1 MDSYAFIINP
11 AAGKGAGRRVVAT
24 LKAWLSRVKL
34 DHELSLTEGPGHA
47 TEIAHNSR
55 AHVVVAVG
63 GDGTVN
69 EVANGLIGTGKTM
82 GIMPTGSGND
92 LVRSIGI
99 SRNLERAFQTLLNG
113 TRRIIDT
120 GTVECPPANATSN
133 HPGNSKPRHFV
144 NGVGVGF
151 DAAVAERT
159 HHIKYVTGT
168 ALYLVALF
176 QTLWRYKS
184 PQFTIQIDS
193 STTSSKKFLI
203 AIGNGKCVGGGFYLT
218 PDAVIDDGFLDI
230 CCVDDLPILN
240 IIGLIPEIMRAKH
253 HDKRGITLLRG
264 RSISISSPTEFFVHA
279 DGEMVGNNVQHVR
292 VAIDKESLLVI
303 TDSRGKP

>member
-11 AAGKGAGRRVVAT
+11 AAGKGAGRKVVT
-24 LKAWLSRVKL
+24 SLKEWLSRVKL

-47 TEIAHNSR
+47 TEIAQNSK

-113 TRRIIDT
+113 TRRVIDT
-120 GTVECPPANATSN
+120 GTVECPPAIAN
-133 HPGNSKPRHFV
+133 HPGNSKARHFV

-159 HHIKYVTGT
+159 RHIKYVSGT
-168 ALYLVALF
+168 PLYLIALF

-184 PQFTIQIDS
+184 PQFTVQIDS

-218 PDAVIDDGFLDI
+218 PDAVIDDGFLDV
-230 CCVDDLPILN
+230 CFVDDLPIFS
-240 IIGLIPEIMRAKH
+240 IIGLIPQIMRAKH
-253 HDKRGITLLRG
+253 RAARGITLLRA
-264 RSISISSPTEFFVHA
+264 RSISISSGTDFFVHA
-279 DGEMVGNNVQHVR
+279 DGEIVGNNVQSVR
-292 VAIDKESLLVI
+292 VAIDKESLRVI
-303 TDSRGKP
+303 TD